1 MLHFLK
7 AFKPIF
13 ADFVATIV
21 FIALYAI
28 TGSIY
33 AAIPLGIAAG
43 ILQIAWLKYRG
54 SPVST
59 MQWASLALVIVLG
72 GASLFTHDARFV
84 MIKPSIGSFAIGCVM
99 LSSNWLDRYLP
110 EIVKRECEQALY
122 AGMEPRLGHLSF
134 PAGGGQ
140 PLCGL
145 HDGPESLGVVQRHR
159 ADDGTDRS
167 LFDSVRCNAIRRAP
181 PRPGAHRSGRT
192 ARIGR
197 RRFLKARRLPPLYR
211 CRTHPASA
219 TTLSISCAGCGWL
232 WLTTSR
238 RCG

>member
-1 MLHFLK
+1 MVHFLK

-13 ADFVATIV
+13 ADFIATIV

-59 MQWASLALVIVLG
+59 MQWASLVLVIVLG
-72 GASLFTHDARFV
+72 GASLVSHDPRFV

-110 EIVKRECEQALY
+110 EIVKQNVSKAFTLAWSRGWGIYLFLLAAANLY
-122 AGMEPRLGHLSF
+122 VAFTMGPKAWAWFNGIVPMTGQIGLFLIQFAVTRFIVRRRVRARIAAGEPRELVT
-134 PAGGGQ
+134 AG
-140 PLCGL
+140 
-145 HDGPESLGVVQRHR
+145 S
-159 ADDGTDRS
+159 
-167 LFDSVRCNAIRRAP
+167 
-181 PRPGAHRSGRT
+181 
-192 ARIGR
+192 
-197 RRFLKARRLPPLYR
+197 
-211 CRTHPASA
+211 
-219 TTLSISCAGCGWL
+219 
-232 WLTTSR
+232 
-238 RCG
+238 